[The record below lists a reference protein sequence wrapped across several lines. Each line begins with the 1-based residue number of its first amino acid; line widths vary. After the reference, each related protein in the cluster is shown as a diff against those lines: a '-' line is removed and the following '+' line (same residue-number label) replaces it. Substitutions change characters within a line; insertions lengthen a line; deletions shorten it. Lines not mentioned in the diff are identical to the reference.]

1 MSLPVR
7 NGAPRGIAAP
17 LAQRRTEF
25 LPAILQLQEE
35 APSPLPRAILWTVL
49 ALSAA
54 LAAWA
59 CVGKLDVVAVA
70 EGRLVPKSQLR
81 IVQPAEGGV
90 MRELLVKEGERVRA
104 GQVLARMDVRATE
117 ADAMTVQNEIASRR
131 LQLRRIDAELGVARL
146 QQLPD
151 DPPRLYAQVEAQREA
166 RAHAHEASLAEQRTV
181 VARARREVQAAMET
195 QAKLAGALPVLLEQE
210 RAFER
215 LARDGY
221 AGKLMVAQRSR
232 ERLEAEQDLRAQEH
246 RVEGARA
253 AIDQGERRIAQINAS
268 YRAQL
273 QAERVDAEAQLA
285 RLLQDLEKFNH
296 RQRQAEL
303 RAPADGVVKD
313 LATQTPGAVL
323 APGTVLMTL
332 VPEGEA
338 LVAEVWLANQDA
350 GFVASG
356 QSAKLK
362 LASFPFQRYGM
373 LDAKVVRIS
382 ADSTERSGD
391 ATRAG
396 GVDGTRPSSVAYA
409 YRAQLEPM
417 TQQLRLGEA
426 RHALLPGM
434 QLTAEIK
441 LAERTVLEYLLSPV
455 QKLAAE
461 AGRER

>member
-1 MSLPVR
+1 MKLTPHSEASRVSALSSPHR
-7 NGAPRGIAAP
+7 
-17 LAQRRTEF
+17 QSEF
-25 LPAILQLQEE
+25 LPAILRLQEQ
-35 APSPLPRAILWTVL
+35 APSPLPRVILWTVMAL
-49 ALSAA
+49 AAA
-54 LAAWA
+54 LATWA
-59 CVGKLDVVAVA
+59 SVGKLDVVAVA

-81 IVQPAEGGV
+81 IVQPAEGGI
-90 MRELLVKEGERVRA
+90 MRELLVREGDRVRT
-104 GQVLARMDVRATE
+104 GQVLARMDVRA
-117 ADAMTVQNEIASRR
+117 ADADAATARNEIDLRR
-131 LQLRRIDAELGVARL
+131 LQLRRIDAELQGTRL
-146 QQLPD
+146 SAQPD
-151 DPPRLYAQVEAQREA
+151 DPSRLYAQVEAQREA
-166 RAHAHEASLAEQRTV
+166 RMHAHEASLAEQLTV
-181 VARARREVQAAMET
+181 IARARREVRAAEET
-195 QAKLAGALPVLLEQE
+195 QTKLAGALPVLLEQE

-232 ERLEAEQDLRAQEH
+232 ERLDAEQDLRAQEH

-253 AIDQGERRIAQINAS
+253 TIEQGERRIAQIGAS

-273 QAERVDAEAQLA
+273 QGERVEAEAQLA
-285 RLLQDLEKFNH
+285 RLLQEMEKLSH
-296 RQRQAEL
+296 RQRLAEL

-323 APGTVLMTL
+323 APGTVLMTI
-332 VPEGEA
+332 VPDGEA

-350 GFVASG
+350 GFVAGG

-373 LDAKVVRIS
+373 LDARVSRVS
-382 ADSTERSGD
+382 ADSTERSGE
-391 ATRAG
+391 AAKSG
-396 GVDGTRPSSVAYA
+396 GAYA

-417 TQQLRLGEA
+417 AQELRLGEA

-455 QKLAAE
+455 QKITSE

>member
-1 MSLPVR
+1 MNAPVR
-7 NGAPRGIAAP
+7 AAQSASVIARHA
-17 LAQRRTEF
+17 EF
-25 LPAILQLQEE
+25 LPALLQLQEE
-35 APSPLPRAILWTVL
+35 APSPLPRAVLWLVL
-49 ALSAA
+49 ALVAA

-81 IVQPAEGGV
+81 IVQPVEGGV
-90 MRELLVKEGERVRA
+90 LRELLAKEGERVRA
-104 GQVLARMDVRATE
+104 GQVLARMDVRAAE
-117 ADAMTVQNEIASRR
+117 ADAATARNEIALRG
-131 LQLRRIDAELGVARL
+131 LQLRRIDAELAGARL
-146 QQLPD
+146 ARQDGDAPALH
-151 DPPRLYAQVEAQREA
+151 AQVEAQREA
-166 RAHAHEASLAEQRTV
+166 RAQAHEAALAEQRTV
-181 VARARREVQAAMET
+181 IARARRDMQAAVET
-195 QAKLAGALPVLLEQE
+195 RAKLAGALPVLLEQE

-215 LARDGY
+215 LAREGY
-221 AGKLMVAQRSR
+221 AGKLMLAQRSR

-253 AIDQGERRIAQINAS
+253 TIDQGERRIAQFNAA

-273 QAERVDAEAQLA
+273 QGERVDAEAQLA
-285 RLLQDLEKFNH
+285 RLAQELEKLSH
-296 RQRQAEL
+296 RQRLAEL

-323 APGTVLMTL
+323 APGAVLMTL

-350 GFVASG
+350 GFVAGG

-362 LASFPFQRYGM
+362 FASFPFQRYGM
-373 LDAKVVRIS
+373 LDARVARVS
-382 ADSTERSGD
+382 ADATERAGD
-391 ATRAG
+391 AAKGPG
-396 GVDGTRPSSVAYA
+396 GVDGTRPSGGTYA
-409 YRAQLEPM
+409 YRAQLEPLA
-417 TQQLRLGEA
+417 QELRLGDA

-441 LAERTVLEYLLSPV
+441 LAERTVLEYILSPV
-455 QKLAAE
+455 QKVVSE

>member
-1 MSLPVR
+1 VSLP
-7 NGAPRGIAAP
+7 APTAAAPVPAPAIAAGR
-17 LAQRRTEF
+17 AEF

-35 APSPLPRAILWTVL
+35 APSPLPRAVLWMIV
-49 ALSAA
+49 ALVCA
-54 LAAWA
+54 LVAWA
-59 CVGKLDVVAVA
+59 SVGRLDVVAVA

-90 MRELLVKEGERVRA
+90 MRELLVREGERVRA
-104 GQVLARMDVRATE
+104 GQVLARMDMRAAE
-117 ADAMTVQNEIASRR
+117 ADATTARNELATRR
-131 LQLRRIDAELGVARL
+131 LQLRRIDAELAGGAL
-146 QQLPD
+146 TLAPD
-151 DPPRLYAQVEAQREA
+151 DPPRLYAQAEAQREA
-166 RAHAHEASLAEQRTV
+166 RAQAHEASLAEQRTA
-181 VARARREVQAAMET
+181 VARARREMQAATET
-195 QAKLAGALPVLLEQE
+195 RTKLAAALPVLQEQE
-210 RAFER
+210 HAFEK

-246 RVEGARA
+246 RVEAARA
-253 AIDQGERRIAQINAS
+253 AIEQGERRIAQIAAA

-273 QAERVDAEAQLA
+273 QAERAEAEAQAA
-285 RLLQDLEKFNH
+285 RLAQELEKLGH
-296 RQRQAEL
+296 RQRLAEL

-332 VPEGEA
+332 VPDGEA

-356 QSAKLK
+356 QGAKLK

-373 LDAKVVRIS
+373 VDATVARVS
-382 ADSTERSGD
+382 ADSSERGEG
-391 ATRAG
+391 AKAG
-396 GVDGTRPSSVAYA
+396 SFA
-409 YRAQLEPM
+409 YRAQLEPLV
-417 TQQLRLGEA
+417 QELRLGEA

-441 LAERTVLEYLLSPV
+441 LAERSVLEYLLSPV
-455 QKLAAE
+455 QKVASE

>member
-1 MSLPVR
+1 MTNLPTR
-7 NGAPRGIAAP
+7 AD
-17 LAQRRTEF
+17 F
-25 LPAILQLQEE
+25 LPEILALQEE
-35 APSPLPRAILWTVL
+35 PPSPLPRFVLWTVL
-49 ALSAA
+49 ALVGA
-54 LAAWA
+54 LSIWA

-70 EGRLVPKSQLR
+70 EGRFVPRSQLR

-104 GQVLARMDVRATE
+104 EQVLARMDVRAAE
-117 ADAMTVQNEIASRR
+117 ADAAAARNEAALKR
-131 LQLRRIDAELGVARL
+131 LQLRRIDAELAGTTLEPR
-146 QQLPD
+146 PG
-151 DPPRLYAQVEAQREA
+151 DPQNLHAQIEAQRAA
-166 RAHAHEASLAEQRTV
+166 RAHAHEAGLAEQRTV
-181 VARARREVQAAMET
+181 IARARREMQAAQET
-195 QAKLAGALPVLLEQE
+195 HAKLAGALPMLIEQQQ
-210 RAFER
+210 AFEK

-221 AGKLMVAQRSR
+221 AGKLMAAQRSR

-253 AIDQGERRIAQINAS
+253 AIDQGERRIAQIAAA

-273 QAERVDAEAQLA
+273 QGERVETETQLA
-285 RLLQDLEKFNH
+285 RLEQELEKLGH
-296 RQRQAEL
+296 RQRLAEL

-313 LATQTPGAVL
+313 LATHTPGAVL

-350 GFVASG
+350 GFVSGG

-362 LASFPFQRYGM
+362 VATFPFQKYGM
-373 LDAKVVRIS
+373 LDARVLRIS
-382 ADSTERSGD
+382 ADSSERPGE
-391 ATRAG
+391 AAKAAG
-396 GVDGTRPSSVAYA
+396 GYA
-409 YRAQLEPM
+409 YRAHLEPLA
-417 TQQLRLGEA
+417 QELRLGEV

-441 LAERTVLEYLLSPV
+441 LGERTVLEYLLSPIRKV
-455 QKLAAE
+455 AAE

>member
-1 MSLPVR
+1 MTLP
-7 NGAPRGIAAP
+7 
-17 LAQRRTEF
+17 AQRPADYPARPTGMARSEF
-25 LPAILQLQEE
+25 LPALLALEEE
-35 APSPLPRAILWTVL
+35 APSPLPRRVLWLVL
-49 ALSAA
+49 ALLGG
-54 LAAWA
+54 LAVWIS
-59 CVGKLDVVAVA
+59 VGTLDVVAIA

-104 GQVLARMDVRATE
+104 GQVLARMDVRATD
-117 ADAMTVQNEIASRR
+117 ADAQTVRNEIAQRR
-131 LQLRRIDAELGVARL
+131 LQLRRIDAELAGTKLHAA
-146 QQLPD
+146 PE
-151 DPPRLYAQVEAQREA
+151 DPPGLFAQVEAQREA
-166 RAHAHEASLAEQRTV
+166 RVQAHEAAMAEQRTAI
-181 VARARREVQAAMET
+181 ARARREMQAATET
-195 QAKLAGALPVLLEQE
+195 RAKLAGAVPVLEEQE

-221 AGKLMVAQRSR
+221 AGKLMLAQRSR

-253 AIDQGERRIAQINAS
+253 TIEQGERRIAQLNATW
-268 YRAQL
+268 RAQL
-273 QAERVDAEAQLA
+273 QGERGEAEAQLA
-285 RLLQDLEKFNH
+285 RLLQEQEKLRH
-296 RQRQAEL
+296 RQRLAEL

-313 LATQTPGAVL
+313 LATQTAGAVL

-338 LVAEVWLANQDA
+338 LVAEVWLANHDA
-350 GFVASG
+350 GFVARG
-356 QSAKLK
+356 QAAKLK

-373 LDAKVVRIS
+373 LDAQVARVS
-382 ADSTERSGD
+382 ADSTERAGD
-391 ATRAG
+391 AGKG
-396 GVDGTRPSSVAYA
+396 GSYA
-409 YRAQLEPM
+409 YRALLEPRA
-417 TQQLRLGEA
+417 QELRLGEA

-455 QKLAAE
+455 QKVASE

>member
-1 MSLPVR
+1 MTLPAR
-7 NGAPRGIAAP
+7 QPAPPAPPAAARGA
-17 LAQRRTEF
+17 EF

-35 APSPLPRAILWTVL
+35 APSPLPRIVLWTIV
-49 ALSAA
+49 A
-54 LAAWA
+54 LAGAFALWA
-59 CVGKLDVVAVA
+59 SVGRLDVVAVA
-70 EGRLVPKSQLR
+70 EGRLVPRSQLR

-104 GQVLARMDVRATE
+104 GQVLARMDVRAAE
-117 ADAMTVQNEIASRR
+117 ADAATARNEIATRR
-131 LQLRRIDAELGVARL
+131 LQLRRIDAELAGKPLARA
-146 QQLPD
+146 PE
-151 DPPRLYAQVEAQREA
+151 DPPRLHAQAEAQREA
-166 RAHAHEASLAEQRTV
+166 RVQSHEADLAEQRTA
-181 VARARREVQAAMET
+181 VARARREMQAATET
-195 QAKLAGALPVLLEQE
+195 QTKLAGALPVLQEQE
-210 RAFER
+210 RAFEK

-221 AGKLMVAQRSR
+221 AGRLMVAQRSR
-232 ERLEAEQDLRAQEH
+232 ERLDAEQDLRAQEH

-253 AIDQGERRIAQINAS
+253 AIEQGERRMAQIVAS

-273 QAERVDAEAQLA
+273 QSERVEAETQLA
-285 RLLQDLEKFNH
+285 RLEQELEKLAH
-296 RQRQAEL
+296 RQRLAEL

-332 VPEGEA
+332 VPDGEA

-350 GFVASG
+350 GFVTGG

-373 LDAKVVRIS
+373 LDATVARVS
-382 ADSTERSGD
+382 ADSSERADGAKAASG
-391 ATRAG
+391 
-396 GVDGTRPSSVAYA
+396 AYA
-409 YRAQLEPM
+409 YRAQLEPLA
-417 TQQLRLGEA
+417 QELRLGEA

-455 QKLAAE
+455 QKVASE

>member
-1 MSLPVR
+1 MTNLPTR
-7 NGAPRGIAAP
+7 AD
-17 LAQRRTEF
+17 F
-25 LPAILQLQEE
+25 LPEILALQEE
-35 APSPLPRAILWTVL
+35 PPSPLPRFVLWTVL
-49 ALSAA
+49 ALIGA
-54 LAAWA
+54 LSIWA

-70 EGRLVPKSQLR
+70 EGRFVPKSQLR

-104 GQVLARMDVRATE
+104 EQVLARMDVRAAE
-117 ADAMTVQNEIASRR
+117 ADAAAARSEAALKR
-131 LQLRRIDAELGVARL
+131 LQLRRIDSELAGTPLEPR
-146 QQLPD
+146 PG
-151 DPPRLYAQVEAQREA
+151 DPSGLHAQIEAQRAA
-166 RAHAHEASLAEQRTV
+166 RAHAHEAGLAEQRSV
-181 VARARREVQAAMET
+181 IARARREMQAAQET
-195 QAKLAGALPVLLEQE
+195 HAKLAGALPMLIEQQQ
-210 RAFER
+210 AFEK

-221 AGKLMVAQRSR
+221 AGKLMAAQRSR

-253 AIDQGERRIAQINAS
+253 AIDQGERRIAQIAAA

-273 QAERVDAEAQLA
+273 QGERVETETQLV
-285 RLLQDLEKFNH
+285 RLEQELEKLGH
-296 RQRQAEL
+296 RQRLAEL

-313 LATQTPGAVL
+313 LATHTPGAVL

-350 GFVASG
+350 GFVSGG

-362 LASFPFQRYGM
+362 VATFPFQKYGM
-373 LDAKVVRIS
+373 LDARVLRIS
-382 ADSTERSGD
+382 ADSSERPGE
-391 ATRAG
+391 AAKAAG
-396 GVDGTRPSSVAYA
+396 GYA
-409 YRAQLEPM
+409 YRAQLEPLA
-417 TQQLRLGEA
+417 QELRLGEV

-441 LAERTVLEYLLSPV
+441 LGERTVLEYLLSPIRKV
-455 QKLAAE
+455 AAE

>member
-1 MSLPVR
+1 MTLPVR
-7 NGAPRGIAAP
+7 QAAVAPPARQA
-17 LAQRRTEF
+17 EF

-35 APSPLPRAILWTVL
+35 APSPLPRVVLWTVA
-49 ALSAA
+49 ALVAA

-59 CVGKLDVVAVA
+59 SVGKLDVVAVA
-70 EGRLVPKSQLR
+70 EGRLVPRSQLR

-90 MRELLVKEGERVRA
+90 MRELLVREGERVHA
-104 GQVLARMDVRATE
+104 GQVLARMDARATE
-117 ADAMTVQNEIASRR
+117 ADAATAQNEIATRR
-131 LQLRRIDAELGVARL
+131 LQLRRIDAELGGARMTP
-146 QQLPD
+146 LPE
-151 DPPRLYAQVEAQREA
+151 DPPRLYAQVDAQREA
-166 RAHAHEASLAEQRTV
+166 RVHAHEAGLAEQRSV
-181 VARARREVQAAMET
+181 IGRARREMQAATET
-195 QAKLAGALPVLLEQE
+195 QTKLAGALPVLVEQE

-232 ERLEAEQDLRAQEH
+232 ERLDAEQDLRAQEH
-246 RVEGARA
+246 RVEAARA
-253 AIDQGERRIAQINAS
+253 AIDQGERRTAHLVAS

-273 QAERVDAEAQLA
+273 QGERAEAETQLA
-285 RLLQDLEKFNH
+285 RHTQELEKLSH
-296 RQRQAEL
+296 RQRLAEL
-303 RAPADGVVKD
+303 RAPAGGVVKD

-350 GFVASG
+350 GFVAGG

-373 LDAKVVRIS
+373 LDARVARVS
-382 ADSTERSGD
+382 ADSSER
-391 ATRAG
+391 G
-396 GVDGTRPSSVAYA
+396 GEAAKTPGGAYS
-409 YRAQLEPM
+409 YRAQLEPL
-417 TQQLRLGEA
+417 TQELRLGEA

-455 QKLAAE
+455 QKVAAE

>member
-1 MSLPVR
+1 MNLPAHPGSGR
-7 NGAPRGIAAP
+7 TAP
-17 LAQRRTEF
+17 LPHARRAEF
-25 LPAILQLQEE
+25 LPALLQLQEE
-35 APSPLPRAILWTVL
+35 APSPLPRAVLWLVL
-49 ALSAA
+49 ALTGA
-54 LAAWA
+54 LVLWA
-59 CVGKLDVVAVA
+59 CFGRLDVVAVA
-70 EGRLVPKSQLR
+70 EGRLVPKAQLR

-104 GQVLARMDVRATE
+104 GQVLARMDVRAAE
-117 ADAMTVQNEIASRR
+117 ADAETARNDLALRR
-131 LQLRRIDAELGVARL
+131 LQLRRIDAELAGTRL
-146 QQLPD
+146 AAAPED
-151 DPPRLYAQVEAQREA
+151 APRLHAQVEAQREA
-166 RAHAHEASLAEQRTV
+166 RALAHEAGLAEQRTV
-181 VARARREVQAAMET
+181 IARAKREMQAAMET
-195 QAKLAGALPVLLEQE
+195 RAKLAGALPVLQEQE

-232 ERLEAEQDLRAQEH
+232 ERLDAEQDLRAQEH

-253 AIDQGERRIAQINAS
+253 AIEQAERRIAQIGAA

-273 QAERVDAEAQLA
+273 QGERVEAESQLA
-285 RLLQDLEKFNH
+285 RLVQELEKLSH
-296 RQRQAEL
+296 RQRLAEL

-350 GFVASG
+350 GFVAGG
-356 QSAKLK
+356 QPAKLK
-362 LASFPFQRYGM
+362 IASFPFQRYGM
-373 LDAKVVRIS
+373 LDARVARVS
-382 ADSTERSGD
+382 ADATERAGD
-391 ATRAG
+391 AAKAG
-396 GVDGTRPSSVAYA
+396 AFA
-409 YRAQLEPM
+409 YRAQLEPAA
-417 TQQLRLGEA
+417 QELRMGEA

-441 LAERTVLEYLLSPV
+441 LAERSVLEYLLSPV
-455 QKLAAE
+455 QKIAAE

>member
-1 MSLPVR
+1 M
-7 NGAPRGIAAP
+7 PRVV
-17 LAQRRTEF
+17 
-25 LPAILQLQEE
+25 
-35 APSPLPRAILWTVL
+35 LWTVVL
-49 ALSAA
+49 LIAA
-54 LAAWA
+54 LACWA
-59 CVGKLDVVAVA
+59 AVGRLDVVAVA
-70 EGRLVPKSQLR
+70 EGRLVPRSQLR

-117 ADAMTVQNEIASRR
+117 ADAATALNEIALRR
-131 LQLRRIDAELGVARL
+131 LQLRRVDAELAGTAL
-146 QQLPD
+146 APLPE
-151 DPPRLYAQVEAQREA
+151 DPPRLHAQAEAQREA
-166 RAHAHEASLAEQRTV
+166 RVQAHEAGLAEQRTV
-181 VARARREVQAAMET
+181 VARARREMQAATET
-195 QAKLAGALPVLLEQE
+195 HAKLAGSLPLVQEQE
-210 RAFER
+210 RAFEK

-232 ERLEAEQDLRAQEH
+232 ERLEVEQDLRAQEH

-253 AIDQGERRIAQINAS
+253 AIEQGERRIAQLIAA

-273 QAERVDAEAQLA
+273 QSERLEADSQLA
-285 RLLQDLEKFNH
+285 RLTQELEKLSH
-296 RQRQAEL
+296 RQRLAEL

-332 VPEGEA
+332 VPDGEA

-350 GFVASG
+350 GFVAGG

-373 LDAKVVRIS
+373 VDARVARVS
-382 ADSTERSGD
+382 ADSSERP
-391 ATRAG
+391 
-396 GVDGTRPSSVAYA
+396 DGARNASFA
-409 YRAQLEPM
+409 YRAQLEPLV
-417 TQQLRLGEA
+417 QELRVGEA

-434 QLTAEIK
+434 QLTAEIR
-441 LAERTVLEYLLSPV
+441 LAERSVLEYLLSPV
-455 QKLAAE
+455 QKVAAE